1 MWPAINISSLQ
12 FIVAAL
18 RKETTDSNMHQVL
31 LLFFCKFFFY
41 LTKLLDPDKK
51 KNGFHVGFF
60 TKPFNKF
67 CFQCPPSCL
76 QIIFCLHV
84 RKDSRLKFVK
94 NLKNGFTISTEKEKL
109 DIDLI
114 HSFLNRTY
122 WAEGISKEII
132 KRSIEGSLCF
142 GVYENDKQAVTAGRQ
157 VGFARM
163 ITDKATFA
171 YLADVFIIEEYRGRG
186 LSKWLMEVIM
196 SHPDLQG
203 LRRMMLATRD
213 AHELYKKFGFTSL
226 NNVD

>member
-1 MWPAINISSLQ
+1 MD
-12 FIVAAL
+12 FI
-18 RKETTDSNMHQVL
+18 
-31 LLFFCKFFFY
+31 
-41 LTKLLDPDKK
+41 
-51 KNGFHVGFF
+51 
-60 TKPFNKF
+60 
-67 CFQCPPSCL
+67 
-76 QIIFCLHV
+76 
-84 RKDSRLKFVK
+84 KD
-94 NLKNGFTISTEKEKL
+94 GFTISTEKEKL

-132 KRSIEGSLCF
+132 RRSIEGSLCF
-142 GVYENDKQAVTAGRQ
+142 GVYENDKQ

-203 LRRMMLATRD
+203 LRRMILATKD
-213 AHELYKKFGFTSL
+213 AHGLYKQFGFTPL
-226 NNVD
+226 INVDRWMQILDQDVYKR